1 MLDADRPTT
10 AAGQTPAAGE
20 TPAAGTDGA
29 TGTDAAARRRRLL
42 RRWWP
47 LLAAVPLGTLG
58 GAGYALLAPAA
69 YQANAY
75 VMVVPQGGADST
87 TAVNFA
93 QAYGR
98 IIAQPEV
105 LQPASAG
112 TGVPLVALAARIEAL
127 TSPDAP
133 MIQISGTAPR
143 ARLSAR
149 ETNAVARSLVDFGN
163 ATTKQTGV
171 KLISFAAAA
180 TPDAPSTPTRSLDVA
195 VGGAAGVLL
204 GGLGLLVRRRDL
216 GGGTSLQG
224 AGPAPAA
231 GPAPTGGPTAAG
243 AAAEPAAGTDLPQP
257 RPLAGRDE
265 AKAGR

>member
-10 AAGQTPAAGE
+10 AAGHDAAG
-20 TPAAGTDGA
+20 
-29 TGTDAAARRRRLL
+29 RRSRLL

-58 GAGYALLAPAA
+58 GAGYALVAPAA

-87 TAVNFA
+87 AAVNFA

-105 LQPASAG
+105 LQSASAD
-112 TGVPLVALAARIEAL
+112 TGVPVTALAARIEAL

-133 MIQISGTAPR
+133 MIQISGTAPG

-149 ETNAVARSLVDFGN
+149 EANAVARSLVDFGN
-163 ATTKQTGV
+163 ATTRQTGV
-171 KLISFAAAA
+171 KLLSFAAAA

-195 VGGAAGVLL
+195 VGGAAGVLI

-224 AGPAPAA
+224 ARPAP
-231 GPAPTGGPTAAG
+231 GPTPATEPAAE
-243 AAAEPAAGTDLPQP
+243 ATEPAAEPAAGPAVGADLPQP

>member
-10 AAGQTPAAGE
+10 AAGHDAAG
-20 TPAAGTDGA
+20 
-29 TGTDAAARRRRLL
+29 RRSRLL

-58 GAGYALLAPAA
+58 GAGYALVAPAA

-87 TAVNFA
+87 AAVNFA

-105 LQPASAG
+105 LQSASAD
-112 TGVPLVALAARIEAL
+112 TGVPVTALAARIEAL

-133 MIQISGTAPR
+133 MIQISGTAPG

-149 ETNAVARSLVDFGN
+149 EANAVARSLVDFGN
-163 ATTKQTGV
+163 ATTRQTGV
-171 KLISFAAAA
+171 KLLSFAAAA

-195 VGGAAGVLL
+195 VGGAAGVLI

-224 AGPAPAA
+224 ARPAP
-231 GPAPTGGPTAAG
+231 GPTPAAEP
-243 AAAEPAAGTDLPQP
+243 AAEAAEPAAGPAVGADLPQP